1 VRPHVLPWAAAF
13 FAFAFCVPSLALLD
27 LVSGLFPA
35 GDDAPS
41 STAMSNVAFG
51 VLGVVL
57 ISPAFARLVR
67 NGPDAPV
74 AMSQLAAV
82 VLALIAASVWSG
94 EAVGVLGALVVLVPL
109 GIVWALHP
117 ARRSPFRRDSW
128 MVGDPWMLVCA
139 VVLLVPACACAGVT
153 AAHGR
158 AAAPPENS
166 FAFVPSHWAAMTAA
180 LLALGLVA
188 LLAAAHGGRWT
199 VSTVC
204 VAVAVVLFGLAFV
217 INPEVPSSGGRVWG
231 VAAVVWA
238 GLWLVAARRAPVRGV
253 RV

>member
-1 VRPHVLPWAAAF
+1 L

-27 LVSGLFPA
+27 LVSGFLPA
-35 GDDAPS
+35 GDDATS

-67 NGPDAPV
+67 NGPDVPV
-74 AMSQLAAV
+74 AMTQLAAV

-94 EAVGVLGALVVLVPL
+94 EAVGVSGALVVLVPL
-109 GIVWALHP
+109 GIVWAMHP
-117 ARRSPFRRDSW
+117 ARWSPFRRDVW
-128 MVGDPWMLVCA
+128 TVRGPWMLGCA
-139 VVLLVPACACAGVT
+139 VVLLVSTWAYAGLM

-158 AAAPPENS
+158 AAIPPENS

-180 LLALGLVA
+180 LVAMGRVA
-188 LLAAAHGGRWT
+188 LSAAAHGGGWT

-204 VAVAVVLFGLAFV
+204 VAVAVALFGLASV
-217 INPEVPSSGGRVWG
+217 VNPEVPSSGGRVWG
-231 VAAVVWA
+231 VAALAWA
-238 GLWLVAARRAPVRGV
+238 GLWLVAARRAPVRGTTA
-253 RV
+253 